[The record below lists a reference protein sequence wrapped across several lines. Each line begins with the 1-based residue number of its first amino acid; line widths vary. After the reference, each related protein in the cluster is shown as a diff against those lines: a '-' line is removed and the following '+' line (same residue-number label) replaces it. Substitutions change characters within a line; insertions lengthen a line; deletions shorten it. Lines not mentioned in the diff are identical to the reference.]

1 MKDLNQTLHILSDWL
16 INSDS
21 NIDPYYDGILETAI
35 KYSKQ
40 DTKIEIGQMIQ
51 EILNMDENS
60 INSEVERINTP
71 KSKLPF

>member
-1 MKDLNQTLHILSDWL
+1 MKVLNQTLHILSDWL
-16 INSDS
+16 TNSDS
-21 NIDPYYDGILETAI
+21 NIDPYHDGTLETSI

>member
-21 NIDPYYDGILETAI
+21 NIDPYYDGTLETAI
-35 KYSKQ
+35 KHSKQ

>member
-16 INSDS
+16 TNSDS
-21 NIDPYYDGILETAI
+21 NIDPYHDGTLETAI

-60 INSEVERINTP
+60 INSEAERINTP